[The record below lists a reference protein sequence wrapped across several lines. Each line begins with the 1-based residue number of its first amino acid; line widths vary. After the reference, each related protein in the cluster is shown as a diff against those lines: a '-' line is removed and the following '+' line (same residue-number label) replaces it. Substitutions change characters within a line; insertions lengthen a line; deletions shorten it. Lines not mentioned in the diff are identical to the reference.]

1 MEKTAELKN
10 KRIVITGASM
20 GIGKAVAIAL
30 ASKGASLVINS
41 SGGGKNNTQALSD
54 IVSEITS
61 NRGTAS
67 YSCGSVADYD
77 YAGELI
83 QQCVDNY
90 GGIDGLINI
99 AGIAE
104 PTGSS
109 ILNIAASD
117 WQQVINVHLNGTFN
131 TCRHAAPLMAAQK
144 HGNIIN
150 TGSHAFQGSYGGTAY
165 AAAKGAINSL
175 STAIAKDLTEDNVR
189 CNVLMPGA
197 KTRLSSG
204 EAFEKNMRTLHSR
217 GMLDTQRLES
227 ALTALPAEFICAAYE
242 YLMSDAAA
250 DISGQLLSI
259 SGRHLGSFAWP
270 QENIMA
276 YIDASD
282 AKPWRLETIA
292 EHYQNFAD

>member
-1 MEKTAELKN
+1 MEKTSALKE

-30 ASKGASLVINS
+30 SSKGASVLINS

-54 IVSEITS
+54 TVSEIRS
-61 NRGTAS
+61 NGGTAS
-67 YSCGSVADYD
+67 YSCGSVADYN

-104 PTGSS
+104 PSGSS
-109 ILNIAASD
+109 ILNIAADD

-131 TCRHAAPLMAAQK
+131 TCRHAAPLMSAQK
-144 HGNIIN
+144 HGSIIN
-150 TGSHAFQGSYGGTAY
+150 TGSHAFQGIYGGTAY

-175 STAIAKDLTEDNVR
+175 SAAIAKDLAEHNVR
-189 CNVLMPGA
+189 CNVIMPGA

-204 EAFEKNMRTLHSR
+204 EVFEENMRTLHSR
-217 GMLDTQRLES
+217 GMLDKQRLES
-227 ALTALPAEFICAAYE
+227 ALTALPPEFICAAYE
-242 YLMSDAAA
+242 YLISDAASN
-250 DISGQLLSI
+250 ISGQLLSI
-259 SGRHLGSFAWP
+259 SGRHLGGFAWP
-270 QENIMA
+270 QEKIMA
-276 YIDASD
+276 YIDAIE

-292 EHYQNFAD
+292 EQYQNFAD